1 MRKIVIEN
9 RFYILLKGE
18 IEMKNKFSKRK
29 KIKRKMIKI
38 DMLN

>member
-18 IEMKNKFSKRK
+18 IEMKNQFSKRK